1 VGVRGQFS
9 RWVLVKSGVPQ
20 GSVLGP
26 LLFLLYVN
34 ELPDWIVSS
43 MVMFADDTKVWREIT
58 RAEDARELQEDLN
71 RLRTWAGTWLMQ
83 FNAEKC
89 KVMHINHTL
98 DTEYFMEKSG
108 AVCKLGEVHEER
120 DLGIMVSRELKTSL
134 QCAKAAAKASSVLG
148 MIRRHF
154 EDLDGDSFLILY
166 KGFVRPHLE
175 YCVQAWSPH
184 LRKDIDLMEK
194 VQRRATK
201 MVRGLKQHS
210 YQRRLKVLGLQTLE
224 QRRIRGDMIEVFKI
238 LTGRE
243 AVDPATYFVMAERKA
258 VTRGH
263 KYKLFKPRCR
273 SVLRSSFF
281 SQRVID
287 GWNGLPEEVVE
298 APSICSFKKRY
309 DNWIGGNERDI

>member
-1 VGVRGQFS
+1 
-9 RWVLVKSGVPQ
+9 
-20 GSVLGP
+20 
-26 LLFLLYVN
+26 
-34 ELPDWIVSS
+34 
-43 MVMFADDTKVWREIT
+43 M
-58 RAEDARELQEDLN
+58 
-71 RLRTWAGTWLMQ
+71 
-83 FNAEKC
+83 
-89 KVMHINHTL
+89 
-98 DTEYFMEKSG
+98 
-108 AVCKLGEVHEER
+108 
-120 DLGIMVSRELKTSL
+120 
-134 QCAKAAAKASSVLG
+134 
-148 MIRRHF
+148 
-154 EDLDGDSFLILY
+154 
-166 KGFVRPHLE
+166 E

-243 AVDPATYFVMAERKA
+243 AVDPATYFVMAETKA

-281 SQRVID
+281 S
-287 GWNGLPEEVVE
+287 
-298 APSICSFKKRY
+298 
-309 DNWIGGNERDI
+309 

>member
-1 VGVRGQFS
+1 
-9 RWVLVKSGVPQ
+9 
-20 GSVLGP
+20 
-26 LLFLLYVN
+26 
-34 ELPDWIVSS
+34 
-43 MVMFADDTKVWREIT
+43 
-58 RAEDARELQEDLN
+58 
-71 RLRTWAGTWLMQ
+71 MQ

-201 MVRGLKQHS
+201 MVRGLKHHS

-243 AVDPATYFVMAERKA
+243 AVDPATYFVVAERKA

-263 KYKLFKPRCR
+263 K
-273 SVLRSSFF
+273 
-281 SQRVID
+281 
-287 GWNGLPEEVVE
+287 
-298 APSICSFKKRY
+298 
-309 DNWIGGNERDI
+309 